1 VKEATSLSE
10 ATQRERTSGFK
21 NEFIGKTTTTKQRVN
36 NHKSNVNSGNS
47 SAHLFTG
54 NGEKQHGQ
62 GTVVVSG
69 GGCWVRLHGDDEVRF
84 GSGLNF
90 RR

>member
-1 VKEATSLSE
+1 MKEATSLSE
-10 ATQRERTSGFK
+10 ATQVKTSGFK
-21 NEFIGKTTTTKQRVN
+21 NEFIGKTTTIKQMGN
-36 NHKSNVNSGNS
+36 NHKSYVNSGNS

-62 GTVVVSG
+62 GTVVAPG
-69 GGCWVRLHGDDEVRF
+69 GGCWVRLHGDDD
-84 GSGLNF
+84 GSGLSF

>member
-21 NEFIGKTTTTKQRVN
+21 NEFIGKTTNTKQRVN

-62 GTVVVSG
+62 GTVVAPG
-69 GGCWVRLHGDDEVRF
+69 GGCWVRLHGDDDVRF
-84 GSGLNF
+84 EF
-90 RR
+90 

>member
-1 VKEATSLSE
+1 MRVKEATSLSE

-21 NEFIGKTTTTKQRVN
+21 NEFIGKTTNTKQRVN

-69 GGCWVRLHGDDEVRF
+69 GGCWVRLHGDDD
-84 GSGLNF
+84 GSGLSF